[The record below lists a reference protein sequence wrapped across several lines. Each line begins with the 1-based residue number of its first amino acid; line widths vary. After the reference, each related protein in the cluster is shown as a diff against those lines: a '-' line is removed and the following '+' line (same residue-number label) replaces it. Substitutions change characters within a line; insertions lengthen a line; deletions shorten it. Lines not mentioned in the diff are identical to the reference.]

1 MSVQEVGHGGGNR
14 ANFLNFLNFR
24 GIRNS
29 RKFADHQRDAW
40 YHRDADA
47 SFQE

>member
-1 MSVQEVGHGGGNR
+1 MDDRS
-14 ANFLNFLNFR
+14 NFLNFLNFR
-24 GIRNS
+24 GISNG
-29 RKFADHQRDAW
+29 RKFADQQRDAW

>member
-1 MSVQEVGHGGGNR
+1 MDDRSNLP
-14 ANFLNFLNFR
+14 NLPNFR